1 MTVARRGF
9 AIVGGMYLDALR
21 LLALATLAAA
31 SAGLGSGPALA
42 SAERYGRVE
51 FRPCTLAAPGM
62 ADTVA
67 ARCGTLTVAEAPP
80 AAKPGKPGARRAG
93 SAAQRASEPARLA
106 PGSGEIRLAIAW
118 VQAGAKRPRPD
129 PVVMLAGGPG
139 QSARESFPLAVGA
152 FREILRHRDVL
163 LIDQRGTGGS
173 NPLRCSSEA
182 EPERLRAAQPGP
194 AEIRRLAAECAAG
207 LDADLRHYTTS
218 DAVRDLESV
227 REALGLER
235 WNLLGISYGTRLGLE
250 YLRRHPGRVRTLVL
264 DAVVPPQLAL
274 GAEHARNLETALDAQ
289 FASCAT
295 EPICRE
301 RFGAPRE
308 TLDRLLERV
317 RRDPPSVRYRD
328 PFSHALRE
336 ETLTA
341 ERIAGVA
348 RLYAYAPQL
357 GAMLPMS
364 LYEALAGRPET
375 LMAQARMIEGLV
387 GQSIADGL
395 QLSVA
400 CTEDVDLLRA
410 DPADARTLL
419 GTAFVETLQAQCKVW
434 PRGTRPADFHDPVRS
449 DRPVLLLSGE
459 FDPVTPPRYG
469 ELVAGTLPASRHLVV
484 RGEGHGVIG
493 AGCMPRLLARFVE
506 GADPA
511 ALDASC
517 LERLQRVPPFTGSH
531 GWEP

>member
-1 MTVARRGF
+1 MRVRGVPGLILIVAVS
-9 AIVGGMYLDALR
+9 ATIVGLGAAPVR
-21 LLALATLAAA
+21 AAA
-31 SAGLGSGPALA
+31 SAEPGSV
-42 SAERYGRVE
+42 ERFGRIE

-67 ARCGTLTVAEAPP
+67 ARCGTLTVPEAPP
-80 AAKPGKPGARRAG
+80 AAGASTTAS
-93 SAAQRASEPARLA
+93 SARTETASLA
-106 PGSGEIRLAIAW
+106 PAQIRLAIAW

-139 QSARESFPLAVGA
+139 QSALDSFPLAAGA

-173 NPLRCSSEA
+173 NPLRCSREGDL
-182 EPERLRAAQPGP
+182 ERLRAEDLGLADF
-194 AEIRRLAAECAAG
+194 RRLAAECAAR

-250 YLRRHPGRVRTLVL
+250 YLRRHPQRVRTLVL

-289 FASCAT
+289 FARCADD
-295 EPICRE
+295 PVCRE

-308 TLDRLLERV
+308 PLDRLLARV
-317 RRDPPSVRYRD
+317 RRDSPLVRYRD
-328 PFSHALRE
+328 PFSNAVRE
-336 ETLTA
+336 ESLTP

-357 GAMLPMS
+357 GAMLPLS

-375 LMAQARMIEGLV
+375 LMAQSRMIEGLV
-387 GQSIADGL
+387 GASIAEGL

-400 CTEDVDLLRA
+400 CAEDVDLLRV
-410 DPADARTLL
+410 DPLDAGTLL
-419 GTAFVETLQAQCKVW
+419 GTAFVETLKAQCEVW
-434 PRGTRPADFHDPVRS
+434 PRGSRPADFHDPVRS

-469 ELVAGTLPASRHLVV
+469 ALVAATLPNSRHLVV